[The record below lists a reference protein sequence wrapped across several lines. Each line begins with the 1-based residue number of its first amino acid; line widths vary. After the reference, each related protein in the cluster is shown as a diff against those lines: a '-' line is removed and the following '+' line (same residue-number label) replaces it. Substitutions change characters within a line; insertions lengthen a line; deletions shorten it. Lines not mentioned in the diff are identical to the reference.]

1 MACTIEQSEKIEPLY
16 VAIGQRV
23 LEERIKAGWT
33 QQDLCGQVRLERSSI
48 ANIELGRQR
57 VMLHQIFD
65 LAEVLSI
72 PLDDLLGVSIQAARD
87 DDDKKALRGQI
98 IKLRRRVAE
107 LETALRGISSKAL
120 DAAGSDN

>member
-1 MACTIEQSEKIEPLY
+1 
-16 VAIGQRV
+16 
-23 LEERIKAGWT
+23 
-33 QQDLCGQVRLERSSI
+33 
-48 ANIELGRQR
+48 
-57 VMLHQIFD
+57 
-65 LAEVLSI
+65 
-72 PLDDLLGVSIQAARD
+72 LLGVSIQAARD

>member
-1 MACTIEQSEKIEPLY
+1 
-16 VAIGQRV
+16 
-23 LEERIKAGWT
+23 
-33 QQDLCGQVRLERSSI
+33 
-48 ANIELGRQR
+48 
-57 VMLHQIFD
+57 MLHQIFD